1 MSSQLLALRVM
12 PLGAMEKMKAKE
24 NPKRGGQRKWRM
36 EGGKSHE
43 TINACQILAGNQ
55 TLDPALWVHSYLIFV
70 IEEIYV
76 R

>member
-1 MSSQLLALRVM
+1 M
-12 PLGAMEKMKAKE
+12 
-24 NPKRGGQRKWRM
+24 RM
-36 EGGKSHE
+36 EGGKV
-43 TINACQILAGNQ
+43 TKLVNACQILAGNQ